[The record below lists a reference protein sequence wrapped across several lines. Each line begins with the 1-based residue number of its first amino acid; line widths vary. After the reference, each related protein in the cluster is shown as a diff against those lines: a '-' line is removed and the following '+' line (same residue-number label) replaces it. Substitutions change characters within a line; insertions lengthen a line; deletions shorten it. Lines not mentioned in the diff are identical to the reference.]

1 MRARWSLYSA
11 AVLLGVAAGGAPAA
25 ALTAG
30 DVLDKMN
37 ADQWTGF
44 NSGAVDMASHL
55 FAVEGKFVKAK
66 CALDWFFRTEGSV
79 KEVHAFYEAHRDKDA
94 VALLNV
100 LINRKCGE

>member
-1 MRARWSLYSA
+1 MRAAIVAA
-11 AVLLGVAAGGAPAA
+11 AVLAAGIGIPSQVV

-37 ADQWTGF
+37 ADQRTGF

-55 FAVEGKFVKAK
+55 FAADGKFVKAK
-66 CALDWFFRTEGSV
+66 CALDWFFRTDGSV
-79 KEVHAFYEAHRDKDA
+79 KEVHTFFEAHRDKDA
-94 VALLNV
+94 VALLHV